1 MPVDDSLT
9 AIRLSRSA
17 LRFVV
22 IASVTMAIL
31 SLLLWIERD
40 FDQWLL
46 LAHNPLRDNP
56 AIIALSGAL
65 SRFGMSAICLLV
77 LACIA
82 ASFRSPAFLH
92 ARPVLL
98 VVLYSFSAATLA
110 ATLLKELLGRA
121 RPIADL
127 AGQLNVASR
136 HGSPSFPSGHAAQS
150 LALALPIVLIVP
162 SSSAALRLVKLAL
175 LLVASLVGYSRIV
188 KGAHYLGDVLAGAA
202 LALVCVPVAVAA
214 ANAIYTRGKVTPE
227 KLDTMVKRQA
237 FVILALTLL
246 LPFL

>member
-1 MPVDDSLT
+1 MSP
-9 AIRLSRSA
+9 SA

-22 IASVTMAIL
+22 IASVTIAIL

-40 FDQWLL
+40 FDRGFL
-46 LAHNPLRDNP
+46 LAHNRFRDNP
-56 AIIALSGAL
+56 SVVALASAL
-65 SRFGMSAICLLV
+65 SRFGMSTICLLL
-77 LACIA
+77 LACVA
-82 ASFRSPAFLH
+82 ASYRFPAFLD
-92 ARPVLL
+92 ARPLLL
-98 VVLYSFSAATLA
+98 VVLMSFNAATLA

-127 AGQLNVASR
+127 AGQLNVAGG

-162 SSSAALRLVKLAL
+162 GGSVAVGFVKLVL
-175 LLVASLVGYSRIV
+175 LLVASLVCHSRIV
-188 KGAHYLGDVLAGAA
+188 KGAHYLSDVLAGAA
-202 LALVCVPVAVAA
+202 LALVCVPVGVVV

-227 KLDTMVKRQA
+227 KLDAVVKRLT
-237 FVILALTLL
+237 VVLLALTLG